1 MEYFYIKY
9 FLKVFKLVDVII
21 YELYIMNYKIN
32 LQNQYSDM
40 LYLIFIKDMNK
51 KNEQISYD

>member
-9 FLKVFKLVDVII
+9 FLKVFIQEDVII

-40 LYLIFIKDMNK
+40 LCLTSIMDMNK